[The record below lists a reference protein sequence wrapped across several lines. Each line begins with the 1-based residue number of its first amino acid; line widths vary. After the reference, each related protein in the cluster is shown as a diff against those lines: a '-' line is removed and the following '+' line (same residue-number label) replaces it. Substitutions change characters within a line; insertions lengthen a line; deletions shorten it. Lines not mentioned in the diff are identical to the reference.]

1 MPPKKVAAAGPAKK
15 KSAKN
20 AYQMPEHLPA
30 GSVLT
35 DLSKQQWRIGPS
47 IGTGGFG
54 EIYSASKAATG
65 TTKSKADDHQFVVKI
80 VSVHSGLVCTCI
92 SRVNAL

>member
-1 MPPKKVAAAGPAKK
+1 MPPKKAVAAGAAKK

-20 AYQMPEHLPA
+20 AYQMPEHVPA

-35 DLSKQQWRIGPS
+35 DLFKQQWYIGPS

-54 EIYSASKAATG
+54 EIYSASKASG
-65 TTKSKADDHQFVVKI
+65 GVKPKADDHQFVVKI
-80 VSVHSGLVCTCI
+80 VSVLD
-92 SRVNAL
+92 

>member
-1 MPPKKVAAAGPAKK
+1 MPPKKAVAGAGAAKK

-20 AYQMPEHLPA
+20 AYQMPEHLPP

-35 DLSKQQWRIGPS
+35 DLFKQQWHTGPS

-54 EIYSASKAATG
+54 EIYSASKAGGG
-65 TTKSKADDHQFVVKI
+65 TAAKTKSDDHPFVVKI
-80 VSVHSGLVCTCI
+80 VSI
-92 SRVNAL
+92 SMIDKEYK